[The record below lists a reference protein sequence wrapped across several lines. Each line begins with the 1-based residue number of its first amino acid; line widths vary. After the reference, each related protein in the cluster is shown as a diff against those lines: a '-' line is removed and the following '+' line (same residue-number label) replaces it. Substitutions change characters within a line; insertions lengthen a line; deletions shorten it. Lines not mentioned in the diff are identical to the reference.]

1 MRKIAHFIIH
11 SKAATYIAALL
22 YVAMWLIHS
31 LQVGGITLRGVGALL
46 LTLFMGSL
54 SVKVSREFSFNDVK
68 NTLPATLFLLG
79 SAITPQVGQAQ
90 GGGWHY
96 LLVAVSCYILLRT
109 YRDRAAM
116 GSYFLAFVLVGT
128 QCVFAPSLL
137 FTLPLLVLCGA
148 SMESLHTR
156 TFFAALWGL
165 LCPFWMVAGTLFLT
179 DRVELITTYL
189 GRLPIEAFSLSALTG
204 TPQLWLPLLWIV
216 LLALPGSMVIL
227 LDRTMKTQSYAG
239 FRLLM
244 TALVVLLLAV
254 ILTPAYASSLLPTM
268 LFGTSLIGT
277 ALFAGKGNRA
287 RNIYLVVLLLL
298 WFSFL
303 GNHVWSNY
311 MMH

>member
-189 GRLPIEAFSLSALTG
+189 GRLPIEAFS
-204 TPQLWLPLLWIV
+204 
-216 LLALPGSMVIL
+216 SMVIL